1 MSDNK
6 SGFSLVAPIVPE
18 LTKKGTTI
26 SICGVATVTVADLEA
41 ALAAQG
47 IVSPNDPTQPA
58 KIVRAYGTT
67 APKGRLT
74 RDQITDADV
83 TATGEVVSY
92 TDAGGDLQYV
102 HAGEK
107 NGEEVCL
114 IDADCDKIADE
125 VLDPAIEWDIPAD
138 SCTVF
143 EIDYA

>member
-1 MSDNK
+1 MSNDK
-6 SGFSLVAPIVPE
+6 SGFSLVAPVVPA
-18 LTKKGTTI
+18 LKKQGTTI
-26 SICGVATVTVADLEA
+26 SICGAQTVTVADLEA

-47 IVSPNDPTQPA
+47 IVSPNDATLPA

-74 RDQITDADV
+74 RDQVTDADV
-83 TATGEVVSY
+83 TANGAAVSY

-114 IDADCDKIADE
+114 IDADCDSVADD
-125 VLDPAIEWDIPAD
+125 VLDPAITWDIPAD

-143 EIDYA
+143 ELDYA